1 MVWYGSCMDPPPLLH
16 PLPLGRV
23 WTSSTSMYIWYGM
36 VWYGMVWILYGPCST
51 SSLAHSDFCWPSN
64 NFPIYLHFF
73 SFLMQKGTL
82 TFEFWSQYTFSPYT
96 STTYTT
102 SFFFPLLAPIN
113 IFCFSETNCYQAFF
127 SRPLYCDLMMQ
138 EDILH
143 LSIFFWNICGFYF
156 FFCVFGMEKFVVRS
170 TMIAGLPPPP
180 NTLCTASRPA
190 TDLYIITEIHL
201 CICIFWFVWTNT
213 QEYNTKYSLS
223 YYSIFCQGIL
233 IWGNAAFKASTTDR
247 ACLLLNA

>member
-1 MVWYGSCMDPPPLLH
+1 MVWYGSCMDPPSFLR

-23 WTSSTSMYIWYGM
+23 WTSSISM
-36 VWYGMVWILYGPCST
+36 VWYGVVWYGSCMDPAQLLPPRLLPPLFSSMVWYGIWILYGPCST
-51 SSLAHSDFCWPSN
+51 SSLAHSDFCRPSN

-96 STTYTT
+96 STTYTS

-170 TMIAGLPPPP
+170 TMIAGL
-180 NTLCTASRPA
+180 LC
-190 TDLYIITEIHL
+190 L
-201 CICIFWFVWTNT
+201 
-213 QEYNTKYSLS
+213 
-223 YYSIFCQGIL
+223 
-233 IWGNAAFKASTTDR
+233 
-247 ACLLLNA
+247 